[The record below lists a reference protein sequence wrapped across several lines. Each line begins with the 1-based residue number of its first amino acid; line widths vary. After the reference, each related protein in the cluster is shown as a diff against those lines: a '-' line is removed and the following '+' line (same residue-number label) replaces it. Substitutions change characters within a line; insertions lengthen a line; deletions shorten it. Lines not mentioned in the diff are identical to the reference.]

1 MSENLADNVDTVAHV
16 EGPTAQVSGG
26 ALLRRAREAAGL
38 QIATLAAALKVPE
51 KKLEDLEA
59 DRFDLLPDTV
69 FVRALAASVCRSLK
83 IDAAPILEKLPFS
96 TTPSLKTDE
105 SSINTPF
112 RPAGQG
118 AALASLQHMS
128 KPFAITVL
136 ALLLGAVVLV
146 FLPQEFSFK
155 TTELEKIEA
164 VTGASGMP
172 SQVAEVVVAAAQP
185 VLPVLAASQVQPS
198 SEPVLT
204 SSPVPVVVPPPAPAL
219 VQASEPVSGTTSGTL
234 VFKSR
239 ETSWVEV
246 VDASGTTQVRRNLL
260 AGETVTVSGT
270 LPLAVTVGRASSVDV
285 QVRGQPFDLSR
296 LAKDNVARFEVK

>member
-1 MSENLADNVDTVAHV
+1 MSEHLADNVDAVAHV
-16 EGPTAQVSGG
+16 ERSTTQVSGG
-26 ALLRRAREAAGL
+26 ALLRQAREAAGL

-96 TTPSLKTDE
+96 NTPKLKSDDA
-105 SSINTPF
+105 SINTPF

-118 AALASLQHMS
+118 AALTSLRQIS
-128 KPFAITVL
+128 KPFALTVL
-136 ALLLGAVVLV
+136 ALLIGAVVLI
-146 FLPQEFSFK
+146 FLPQEFLFQ
-155 TTELEKIEA
+155 TTEVEKIEA
-164 VTGASGMP
+164 VTGASVMP
-172 SQVAEVVVAAAQP
+172 NPASEVVVEAAQP

-198 SEPVLT
+198 SESVLT

-219 VQASEPVSGTTSGTL
+219 AQASEPVSGVTSGTL

-246 VDASGTTQVRRNLL
+246 VDASGTAQVRRNLL

-285 QVRGQPFDLSR
+285 QVRGQSFDLSR

>member
-1 MSENLADNVDTVAHV
+1 MSENLADSADVVAHV
-16 EGPTAQVSGG
+16 EGPTAHASGG
-26 ALLRRAREAAGL
+26 ALLRQAREAAGL

-96 TTPSLKTDE
+96 NAPKLKSDDA
-105 SSINTPF
+105 SINTPF

-118 AALASLQHMS
+118 AALASLRQIS
-128 KPFAITVL
+128 KPFALTVL
-136 ALLLGAVVLV
+136 ALLTGAVVLV

-155 TTELEKIEA
+155 TTEAEKAEA
-164 VTGASGMP
+164 VTGASVMP
-172 SQVAEVVVAAAQP
+172 SPASEVVVEAAQS
-185 VLPVLAASQVQPS
+185 VLPVLATSQVQSS

-219 VQASEPVSGTTSGTL
+219 AQASEPVSGTTSGTL

-246 VDASGTTQVRRNLL
+246 IDASGTAQVRRNLL

-285 QVRGQPFDLSR
+285 QVRGQSFDLSR
-296 LAKDNVARFEVK
+296 VAKDNVARFEVK